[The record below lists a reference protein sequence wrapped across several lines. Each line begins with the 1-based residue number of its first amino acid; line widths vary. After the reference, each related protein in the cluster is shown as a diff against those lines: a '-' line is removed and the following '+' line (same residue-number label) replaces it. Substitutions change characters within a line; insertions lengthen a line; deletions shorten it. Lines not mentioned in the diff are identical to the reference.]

1 MEIYNLKKG
10 VKYTIKFNYD
20 LWDFNCFLCDVL
32 NIKMNN
38 NIFILD
44 IETNTINSDEDF
56 TRPDNTEII
65 DRYIHEY
72 NFNSI
77 ISNGLIKNKNKLT
90 TSHINHIY
98 EKDLLNAD
106 ENYLIFNDDINKIFK
121 YCDNPIFIA
130 HNGKR
135 FDFPILEY
143 HNILNKS
150 INNYKIIDTLYLFR
164 LQVENNESNKLI
176 DLHNAIC
183 KKDSI
188 QLHRA
193 KEDVILLVDIF
204 NSLNY
209 KTSDF
214 LYI

>member
-1 MEIYNLKKG
+1 LNNDN
-10 VKYTIKFNYD
+10 KF
-20 LWDFNCFLCDVL
+20 
-32 NIKMNN
+32 
-38 NIFILD
+38 
-44 IETNTINSDEDF
+44 
-56 TRPDNTEII
+56 
-65 DRYIHEY
+65 
-72 NFNSI
+72 
-77 ISNGLIKNKNKLT
+77 
-90 TSHINHIY
+90 
-98 EKDLLNAD
+98 
-106 ENYLIFNDDINKIFK
+106 
-121 YCDNPIFIA
+121 
-130 HNGKR
+130 
-135 FDFPILEY
+135 
-143 HNILNKS
+143 
-150 INNYKIIDTLYLFR
+150 KIIDTLYLFR